1 MSLTES
7 FKVERRRSIFFCGV
21 IIMTTLGEEDDKHQ
35 KPEEEEEDQR
45 EERVVP
51 PKTTTPASPLLNP
64 GEHII
69 ITKEKEHDN
78 ENTNL
83 ANQTT
88 TTTLMSAG
96 PQNDDRG
103 EKKHDLED
111 ASVRQKTN
119 VSSLFGETYAK
130 PTTTN
135 TTNNKTDQT
144 AGENAKTD
152 LPPSCTPEDI
162 LGHEGISET
171 DLYRFLEDLDEMA
184 PTIPDQYTNS
194 VLKTVGVNAPDVRVT
209 RLISL
214 AAQKFMQQIAD
225 DCFKVQANKLTALP
239 KDEKLRKINNRVVLT
254 TETLGEVLSE
264 YGVSVKNPSLFVGS
278 GEDEEMEAE
287 EVEVQEG
294 DGGGKDGIE

>member
-1 MSLTES
+1 
-7 FKVERRRSIFFCGV
+7 
-21 IIMTTLGEEDDKHQ
+21 MTTLGEEDDEHQ

-45 EERVVP
+45 EEGVVP
-51 PKTTTPASPLLNP
+51 QTTTTASTLLSP
-64 GEHII
+64 GFEHVI
-69 ITKEKEHDN
+69 KEKEHNN
-78 ENTNL
+78 ENNNNNNNNTSL

-88 TTTLMSAG
+88 TTTTTLSAG
-96 PQNDDRG
+96 PQNDDGG
-103 EKKHDLED
+103 EKNDLED
-111 ASVRQKTN
+111 ASVKQKTN

-171 DLYRFLEDLDEMA
+171 DLYRFLEDLDETA

-239 KDEKLRKINNRVVLT
+239 KDEKLRKINQRVVLT

-264 YGVSVKNPSLFVGS
+264 YGVSVKKPSLFVGS

-294 DGGGKDGIE
+294 DGGRKDGIE

>member
-1 MSLTES
+1 
-7 FKVERRRSIFFCGV
+7 
-21 IIMTTLGEEDDKHQ
+21 MTTLGEEDDKHQ

-45 EERVVP
+45 EEGVVP
-51 PKTTTPASPLLNP
+51 QTTTTASTLLSP
-64 GEHII
+64 GFEHVI
-69 ITKEKEHDN
+69 KEKEHNN
-78 ENTNL
+78 ENNNNNNNNNTSL

-88 TTTLMSAG
+88 TTTTTLSAG
-96 PQNDDRG
+96 PQNDDGG
-103 EKKHDLED
+103 EKNDLED
-111 ASVRQKTN
+111 ASVKQKTN

-239 KDEKLRKINNRVVLT
+239 KDEKLRKINQRVVLT

-264 YGVSVKNPSLFVGS
+264 YGVSVKKPSLFVGS

-294 DGGGKDGIE
+294 DGGRKDGIE

>member
-1 MSLTES
+1 
-7 FKVERRRSIFFCGV
+7 
-21 IIMTTLGEEDDKHQ
+21 MTTLGEEDDKHQ

-45 EERVVP
+45 EEGVVP
-51 PKTTTPASPLLNP
+51 QTTTTASTLLSP
-64 GEHII
+64 GFEHVI
-69 ITKEKEHDN
+69 KEKEHNN
-78 ENTNL
+78 ENNNNNNNTSL

-88 TTTLMSAG
+88 TTTTTLSAG
-96 PQNDDRG
+96 PQNDDGG
-103 EKKHDLED
+103 EKNDLED
-111 ASVRQKTN
+111 ASVKQKTN

-239 KDEKLRKINNRVVLT
+239 KDEKLRKINQRVVLT

-264 YGVSVKNPSLFVGS
+264 YGVSVKKPSLFVGS

-294 DGGGKDGIE
+294 DGGRKDGIE